1 MVHIHPSSNPCISL
15 QSLTYPC
22 ISLHI
27 LTDTYRP
34 LQILTDFGVGA
45 WARAIGGVARGG
57 GRAPFWGLSN
67 HLGGCGEQSANM
79 ISYGPWAT
87 VLHLQAQLC

>member
-1 MVHIHPSSNPCISL
+1 MVRAGGSKGGGARERPRARLIVHIHPSSDPCISL

-45 WARAIGGVARGG
+45 WARAMGG
-57 GRAPFWGLSN
+57 GQGGGGARTILGPF
-67 HLGGCGEQSANM
+67 E
-79 ISYGPWAT
+79 
-87 VLHLQAQLC
+87 